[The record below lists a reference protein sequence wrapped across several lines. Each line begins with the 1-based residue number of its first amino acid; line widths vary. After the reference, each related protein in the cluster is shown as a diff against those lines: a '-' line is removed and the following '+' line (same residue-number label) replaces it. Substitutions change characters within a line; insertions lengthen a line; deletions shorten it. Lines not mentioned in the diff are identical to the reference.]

1 MFCHV
6 QSAIQNLPLLGSKIM
21 SQVQSDT
28 TSPASAWLLAARP
41 KTLPAAVAPVIVGS
55 ALAYADQGF
64 SLLPAIAALSV
75 ALLMQIG
82 VNLANDYFDFRKGID
97 TEDRLGPI
105 RVTQSGLIPPAR
117 VKAAMI
123 TIFVMTL
130 LPGFYLLARCGWPTV
145 IIGGASTLAALA
157 YSGGPYPLGSHALG
171 DLCVFVFFGLVA
183 VCGTYYVQTLE
194 LRSMAVLMG
203 VVEGL
208 LITAILVINNLRDI
222 QSDRRAGKRTL
233 AVMIGDRGARLEY
246 AALQVGA
253 YALPAILWL
262 DAQTSVWILL
272 PTLSLPLAVRL
283 NRIVWKTQGGPELN
297 HMLAGTAKLT
307 LVFSVL
313 LSIGLILS
321 K

>member
-1 MFCHV
+1 
-6 QSAIQNLPLLGSKIM
+6 M
-21 SQVQSDT
+21 SQVKSDT
-28 TSPASAWLLAARP
+28 TDPVSAWLLATRP

-64 SLLPAIAALSV
+64 LLLPAMAALAV
-75 ALLMQIG
+75 ALLLQIG
-82 VNLANDYFDFRKGID
+82 VNLANDYFDFKKGID

-117 VKAAMI
+117 VRTAMLI
-123 TIFVMTL
+123 IFVMTL
-130 LPGFYLLARCGWPTV
+130 LPGVYLIARGGWPAV
-145 IIGGASTLAALA
+145 IIGGASILAALA
-157 YSGGPYPLGSHALG
+157 YSGGPYPLASHALG
-171 DLCVFVFFGLVA
+171 DLFVFVFFGLVA

-194 LRSMAVLMG
+194 LTWMVVFLG
-203 VVEGL
+203 IVEGS

-222 QSDRRAGKRTL
+222 QTDRRVGKQTL

-246 AALQVGA
+246 TALQVGA
-253 YALPAILWL
+253 YALPAIFWL
-262 DAQTSVWILL
+262 DGKTSVWVLL
-272 PTLSLPLAVRL
+272 PGLSLPLAVRL
-283 NRIVWKTQGGPELN
+283 NRIVWKTQGGPALN
-297 HMLAGTAKLT
+297 HTLAGTAQLA